1 MGGRTFIVGDV
12 HGCFDELQALLALVG
27 LGPLDFLVSTGDLV
41 DRGPRSW
48 EVVRYFA
55 ADPDRRWAVLGN
67 HEEKHLRGDRN
78 EDEDPSGRITRCTTR
93 AGDYESMLS
102 YFRSL
107 PLVLDLPEALVVHAG
122 IVPGVPLG
130 EQPGKVLTGRGSLG
144 RVGFDGQSRWW
155 FEAPDRVWPKPV
167 VFGHQIFPEVMRG
180 PRGEVW
186 GLDTGAAVGGALTG
200 LLLPGFHLVSV
211 PTPDYY
217 REALGRWGPVF
228 LARDLPHLPWR
239 RVLDLQPD
247 RWPQPVRREIEQ
259 AQAQWRQAFK
269 QLVDDVS
276 RLRADSGYNRLPDR
290 ERASF
295 SQRLRV
301 LPSLE
306 GPWGR
311 CLLRCFP
318 GGPTPP
324 LVARVLPDLTA
335 VRQALEERAGLD
347 LAAIIAAVK
356 DSLPG

>member
-1 MGGRTFIVGDV
+1 MGGRTLIVGDV
-12 HGCFDELQALLALVG
+12 HGCFEELQALLALVG
-27 LGPLDFLVSTGDLV
+27 LGPRDVLVSTGDLV

-48 EVVRYFA
+48 EVVQLFA
-55 ADPDRRWAVLGN
+55 AEPGRRWAVLGN

-102 YFRSL
+102 FFRSL
-107 PLVLDLPEALVVHAG
+107 PLFLDLPEVLVVHAG

-144 RVGFDGQSRWW
+144 RAGFDGRSRWW
-155 FEAPDRVWPKPV
+155 FEVPGPVWPKPV

-211 PTPDYY
+211 PTPHYY
-217 REALGRWGPVF
+217 REALRRWSPVF
-228 LARDLPHLPWR
+228 LSRDLPHLPWR
-239 RVLDLQPD
+239 RVLELDPAM
-247 RWPQPVRREIEQ
+247 WPPPVCGELEETQ
-259 AQAQWRQAFK
+259 ALFRQAFG
-269 QLVDDVS
+269 QVADDVS
-276 RLRADSGYNRLPDR
+276 RVRAESGYDRLPDT

-295 SQRLRV
+295 SQRLRL

-306 GPWGR
+306 SSWGR

-318 GGPTPP
+318 GGPTLP
-324 LVARVLPDLTA
+324 LVVKALPDLVA
-335 VRQALEERAGLD
+335 VRRALEERAALD

-356 DSLPG
+356 ASAPG